1 MPMHPEYKDVI
12 DRTSVNLCS
21 LLASLNEYPYFRF
34 DSDQSITGQIA
45 ARTSPTSRSASATMP
60 TSGIAAA

>member
-21 LLASLNEYPYFRF
+21 MLASLNEYPYFRF
-34 DSDQSITGQIA
+34 DSD
-45 ARTSPTSRSASATMP
+45 
-60 TSGIAAA
+60 